1 MIKIPIY
8 FHTDET
14 EQFNDLG
21 IKFTLSDAET
31 RVMRFME
38 ITAYTEGKDPDED
51 KPFSLIYAG
60 GEVFESPLSVEQLDE
75 LFEEK

>member
-31 RVMRFME
+31 RIMRFLD
-38 ITAYTEGKDPDED
+38 ITCYTEGKDPDED

-60 GEVFESPLSVEQLDE
+60 GEFFECPLSVDQLDE
-75 LFEEK
+75 LIEQQ